1 MTSSSTEAK
10 VECDP
15 LLLPFWIAS
24 EDSERAVLDQLMTG
38 HLWPLVERICR
49 RTLDRASTEDV
60 EDASMRSLSNLLPAL
75 VNAKRK
81 GEPIANVLAYAGR
94 SAQHACDESLRKRYP
109 IRARL
114 SGQVRYVLKV
124 NSQFSTWSAGGETV
138 GGRTEWTG
146 RKSEL
151 KEGGETQL
159 ASKLSASARDGS
171 IEALVGAIFSS
182 IGGPVPLSAL
192 ISAIQSIR
200 GEYDLARA
208 DEETSP
214 LTEVGSSVRTD
225 ERVEQREELAWLWEE
240 VADLPIRQ
248 AQALLLNL
256 RDARQKGVLDLLIL
270 ENVVTMPD
278 LATVLG
284 MEEKDLAEIWEELP
298 WEDSR
303 IAEFLGARPIDVSN
317 LRSVAHRKLQRRMA
331 KRCA

>member
-1 MTSSSTEAK
+1 MTSPSTEAR

-15 LLLPFWIAS
+15 LLVPFWNAG
-24 EDSERAVLDQLMTG
+24 EDRERAELDQLMTG

-60 EDASMRSLSNLLPAL
+60 EDATMRSLSNLLPAL
-75 VNAKRK
+75 VSAKRK

-114 SGQVRYVLKV
+114 AGQVRYVLKV
-124 NSQFSTWSAGGETV
+124 NPQFATWSAGGETV
-138 GGRTEWTG
+138 AGRNEWSG
-146 RKSEL
+146 NKSAL
-151 KEGGETQL
+151 KEGAETQL
-159 ASKLSASARDGS
+159 AARLPGTVRDAS
-171 IEALVGAIFSS
+171 IEALIAAIFAANN
-182 IGGPVPLSAL
+182 GPLPLSAL
-192 ISAIQSIR
+192 ISVIQAVR

-208 DEETSP
+208 DEEVAP
-214 LTEVGSSVRTD
+214 LTEVGSSVRTE
-225 ERVEQREELAWLWEE
+225 ERVEQREELSWLWEE

-270 ENVVTMPD
+270 EGVVAMSE
-278 LATVLG
+278 LAAVLG
-284 MEEKDLAEIWEELP
+284 MDEQELAEIWEELP